1 MIITTYMQNESSRK
15 KRETLAIT
23 DLFIIYGVG
32 LADLVERLL
41 AQTPCLTEV
50 VMCGKGAVDV
60 AKDGLLAWGVL
71 YKNRQI

>member
-1 MIITTYMQNESSRK
+1 MIATHMQNESSRE
-15 KRETLAIT
+15 KRETLAVA
-23 DLFIIYGVG
+23 DLLVIYGVG